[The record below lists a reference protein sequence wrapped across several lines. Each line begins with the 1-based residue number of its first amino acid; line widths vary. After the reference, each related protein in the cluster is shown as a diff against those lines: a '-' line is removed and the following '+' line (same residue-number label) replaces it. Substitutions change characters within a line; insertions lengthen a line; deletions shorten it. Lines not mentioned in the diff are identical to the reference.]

1 MQKTVYALIEL
12 QEVDHRL
19 DELRDERGDLPLIVE
34 ELENKLKQKSSELK
48 EKKKNLQDSKVR
60 QRELELNLDEA
71 KEKLNKFEEQLYQVK
86 TNKEYDAITTQTE
99 VVKQEVESSENE
111 LLTLDETISALNDS
125 VNELEREIVEIEAEL
140 SENKVE
146 LEQKLQ
152 ATADEENLLNQE
164 RKIII
169 DNSDPKLINTYEMV
183 REARNGQGIA
193 KIVGNVCGGCH
204 AFIPPQKIVEVKKM
218 KQIYTC
224 ETCGRILIWH
234 EIEE

>member
-19 DELRDERGDLPLIVE
+19 DELRDERGDLPLIVDD
-34 ELENKLKQKSSELK
+34 LENKFKMKSEELK
-48 EKKKNLQDSKVR
+48 KKKKSLQDSKMR

-99 VVKQEVESSENE
+99 VVKQEVEASENE
-111 LLTLDETISALNDS
+111 LLLLDENISTLS
-125 VNELEREIVEIEAEL
+125 ESLSELEREVGEIDSEL

-146 LEQKLQ
+146 LEQKLR
-152 ATADEENLLNQE
+152 ATADEENLLKHE
-164 RKIII
+164 RKIIL
-169 DNSDPKLINTYEMV
+169 DNTDHAWIKTYEMV
-183 REARNGQGIA
+183 RDARNGQGIA
-193 KIVGNVCGGCH
+193 KVVGNVCGGCH

-218 KQIYTC
+218 KKIYTC
-224 ETCGRILIWH
+224 ETCGRILVWQ
-234 EIEE
+234 EIEK